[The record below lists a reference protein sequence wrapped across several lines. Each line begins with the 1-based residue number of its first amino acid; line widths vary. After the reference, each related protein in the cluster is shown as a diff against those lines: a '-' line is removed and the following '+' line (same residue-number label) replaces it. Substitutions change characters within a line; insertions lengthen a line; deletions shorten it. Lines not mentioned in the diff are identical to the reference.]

1 MFQALIKNEKVEN
14 HDQSRGQHLD
24 VFLPWFDYAIV
35 IGQLLNIER
44 PCAIGMFDA
53 GTGTQSLT
61 DHFNMRRGTIVRL

>member
-1 MFQALIKNEKVEN
+1 MSQALIKNEKVEN
-14 HDQSRGQHLD
+14 HDQSRGQH
-24 VFLPWFDYAIV
+24 FGCYAIV
-35 IGQLLNIER
+35 IGELLNTCIER